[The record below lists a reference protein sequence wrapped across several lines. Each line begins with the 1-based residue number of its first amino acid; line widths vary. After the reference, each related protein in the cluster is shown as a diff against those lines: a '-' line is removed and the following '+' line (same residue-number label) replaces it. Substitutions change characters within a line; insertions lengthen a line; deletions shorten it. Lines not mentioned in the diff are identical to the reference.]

1 MLVKN
6 FFFFTVFCRYFNLPH
21 QCWVLVRRKVFPW
34 CQKTFHYES
43 SFWKPNSIPS
53 SAKTLATD
61 PKRGKLLP
69 ESKICSREEG
79 MKFARGKRI
88 GKRSRDNSKTVMNN
102 QQSSKNSGYF
112 YKNICGNEEGEH
124 QCHEVVK
131 RQNAKWDSS
140 INSFMTG
147 GRYHIETS
155 PSIDW
160 FLYDNG
166 LRH

>member
-1 MLVKN
+1 
-6 FFFFTVFCRYFNLPH
+6 
-21 QCWVLVRRKVFPW
+21 
-34 CQKTFHYES
+34 
-43 SFWKPNSIPS
+43 
-53 SAKTLATD
+53 
-61 PKRGKLLP
+61 
-69 ESKICSREEG
+69 

-140 INSFMTG
+140 INSLMTG

>member
-1 MLVKN
+1 MLSTCQTKSVSMVSENISLWTLFLEAQLHSLLRQN
-6 FFFFTVFCRYFNLPH
+6 FSHRPL
-21 QCWVLVRRKVFPW
+21 
-34 CQKTFHYES
+34 S
-43 SFWKPNSIPS
+43 SPQ
-53 SAKTLATD
+53 
-61 PKRGKLLP
+61 RGKLLP

-79 MKFARGKRI
+79 MKFACGKRI

-102 QQSSKNSGYF
+102 KQSSKNSGYF

-140 INSFMTG
+140 INSLMTG